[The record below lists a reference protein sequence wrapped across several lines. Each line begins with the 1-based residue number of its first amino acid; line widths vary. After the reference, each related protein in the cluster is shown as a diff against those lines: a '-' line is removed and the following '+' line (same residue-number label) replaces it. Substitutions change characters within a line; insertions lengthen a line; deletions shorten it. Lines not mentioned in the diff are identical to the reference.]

1 MRVVSIFC
9 RKRVSYQPNGMHSF
23 FAVNLLSLMQELA
36 SPVVK
41 NPKPHSVKAMLAL
54 APNELALLI

>member
-1 MRVVSIFC
+1 
-9 RKRVSYQPNGMHSF
+9 MHSVV
-23 FAVNLLSLMQELA
+23 AENLLRLMQGLA

-41 NPKPHSVKAMLAL
+41 NPNPQSVNAMLAL